1 MTNLNQKYSFV
12 RLNGMGKI
20 LFIVCILW
28 LSSACKKQT
37 PPEQLDLGYA
47 YFPNDT
53 GLTWVYHV
61 DSISYNDNTQSID
74 TFRFFLMERISGQVA
89 DQLYK
94 NHQIVERYVRK
105 NDSDTWQA
113 RTNSYILKTS
123 NNVQVVED
131 NNRIVKLAFPLGN
144 VQSWNGNMY
153 NDKIRQTYSLQALY
167 ATYNTGDTTY
177 SNTVT
182 VIHNPPI
189 NVIEE
194 ILIKSV
200 YARDIGLIS
209 FSNTY
214 INTQVSGKSGYRVSQ
229 KLISFY
235 KP

>member
-1 MTNLNQKYSFV
+1 MAGLNQKYSFV
-12 RLNGMGKI
+12 RLNEMRKI
-20 LFIVCILW
+20 LLIISLIG
-28 LSSACKKQT
+28 LGIACKKST
-37 PPEQLDLGYA
+37 PGETLDIGYA
-47 YFPNDT
+47 YFPIDT
-53 GLTWVYHV
+53 GLTWIYQV

-74 TFRFFLMERISGQVA
+74 TFRFFLMERISGQVD

-113 RTNSYILKTS
+113 RANSYILKTA
-123 NNVQVVED
+123 NNVQVVDE
-131 NNRIVKLAFPLGN
+131 NIRIVKLIFPLGN

-153 NDKIRQTYSLQALY
+153 NNKIRQTYTLQSLNIP
-167 ATYNTGDTTY
+167 YNTGDTTY

-182 VIHNPPI
+182 VIHDPPI

-214 INTQVSGKSGYRVSQ
+214 INTQVTGKSGYRVNQ

>member
-1 MTNLNQKYSFV
+1 MDGLNQKYSFV
-12 RLNGMGKI
+12 RLSGMGKI
-20 LFIVCILW
+20 LLIICLIGLGT
-28 LSSACKKQT
+28 SCKKSIPAET
-37 PPEQLDLGYA
+37 LDMGYA
-47 YFPNDT
+47 YFPIDT
-53 GLTWVYHV
+53 GLTWIYHV

-105 NDSDTWQA
+105 NDSDTWHA
-113 RTNSYILKTS
+113 RANSYILKTA
-123 NNVQVVED
+123 NNVQVVDE
-131 NNRIVKLAFPLGN
+131 NIRIVKLIFPLGN

-153 NDKIRQTYSLQALY
+153 NDKIRQTYSLQALN
-167 ATYNTGDTTY
+167 APYNTGDTTY
-177 SNTVT
+177 LNSVT
-182 VIHNPPI
+182 VIHDPPI